1 MIDVSR
7 KVINILKELNVD
19 YYYVHSPADSKLPC
33 IVYSEMSNND
43 YDLYN
48 NMELSE
54 IVYSFTIYSIDPEFL
69 IDTVQTLD
77 ALLYNN
83 GFLKRNV
90 SQDQYIEPC
99 YVKTLNYSILVNK
112 FYNR

>member
-1 MIDVSR
+1 MIDVSS
-7 KVINILKELNVD
+7 KVISILKELGVD

-33 IVYSEMSNND
+33 IIYSELANND
-43 YDLYN
+43 YNLYN

-54 IVYSFTIYSIDPEFL
+54 IIYTFTIYSIDPEFI
-69 IDTVQTLD
+69 IDTAKTLD

-99 YVKTLNYSILVNK
+99 YVKTLQYRILEHS
-112 FYNR
+112 FYE